1 MQHGKASW
9 NACFQVAANN
19 ETDGATFGELSY
31 EEQSKISHRKK
42 AIERFLNYFSGFRT
56 LELNPDKSLSSS
68 YRNETR
74 ETNDLPLERAC
85 KQTLYKYPI
94 TIFQQRV
101 FKVRSACII
110 SA

>member
-1 MQHGKASW
+1 M
-9 NACFQVAANN
+9 
-19 ETDGATFGELSY
+19 
-31 EEQSKISHRKK
+31 
-42 AIERFLNYFSGFRT
+42 
-56 LELNPDKSLSSS
+56 KSLSSS

-110 SA
+110 SASLSVLLAIRSDDSARRTSV